1 MPYLGDEASRNFIV
15 DQFPVHKCEAVKEWF
30 ARQSGLSLVILPPN
44 ASDLMPVGSIA
55 DIIIKKLKSDS
66 ADVSSTDEL
75 FCQVSKSFSNVCNT
89 AIFKDTIMTV
99 PNVVKHVCESD
110 DN

>member
-1 MPYLGDEASRNFIV
+1 MPYLDGGAKRNFIV

-30 ARQSGLSLVILPPN
+30 SRQSGLTLLILPPN
-44 ASDLMPVGSIA
+44 SGDLMPVGSIA
-55 DIIIKKLKSDS
+55 DTIIKKLKSDS
-66 ADVSSTDEL
+66 VNVSSTDEL
-75 FCQVSKSFSNVCNT
+75 LRQVSVSFSTVCNT
-89 AIFKDTIMTV
+89 AIFKDTIMTI